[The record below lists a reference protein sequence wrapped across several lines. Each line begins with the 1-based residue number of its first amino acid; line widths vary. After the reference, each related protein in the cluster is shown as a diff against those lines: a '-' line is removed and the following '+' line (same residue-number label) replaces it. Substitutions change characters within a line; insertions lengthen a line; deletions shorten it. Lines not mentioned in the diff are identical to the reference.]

1 MYERYY
7 PSAVETFS
15 KIGDADGNAR
25 ASKGAYVTST
35 SDYQREER
43 AREEEAELEKRAM
56 MAMMPAVTE
65 LQMRP
70 VGFYPVE
77 YITEYFTNL
86 MNLYNDY
93 IFTCAGNASRDADK
107 CRRPQ
112 RSLSGRNRDE
122 LDGWRIFESSWERLL
137 CRRV

>member
-1 MYERYY
+1 VYERYY

-56 MAMMPAVTE
+56 
-65 LQMRP
+65 
-70 VGFYPVE
+70 
-77 YITEYFTNL
+77 
-86 MNLYNDY
+86 
-93 IFTCAGNASRDADK
+93 IFFPR
-107 CRRPQ
+107 
-112 RSLSGRNRDE
+112 
-122 LDGWRIFESSWERLL
+122 
-137 CRRV
+137 